1 MMDVSS
7 FASVSVVQCAMPE
20 VNGAESTSSW
30 CMLLEHNG
38 FLHAAREHAHHHG
51 LSRLPLESRLLHLLP
66 LVPIIANHCCARLKM
81 SRDRDEYHLVLFFA
95 GY

>member
-1 MMDVSS
+1 MPLANMPITMVSPA
-7 FASVSVVQCAMPE
+7 F
-20 VNGAESTSSW
+20 
-30 CMLLEHNG
+30 LLKAG
-38 FLHAAREHAHHHG
+38 Y
-51 LSRLPLESRLLHLLP
+51 LLHLLP